1 MSIVG
6 VMGSRIKAAS
16 ASLSGGTGTQGGKDI
31 LGQVA
36 PEDIR
41 KKGKKGKE
49 HHSTDDIGRVT
60 KQPQQKML
68 VTKRQAR
75 RYPLC
80 TVCMENGGKAKH
92 PSVSFSLE

>member
-31 LGQVA
+31 LGQEA

-41 KKGKKGKE
+41 KKRKKVKE
-49 HHSTDDIGRVT
+49 HQYR
-60 KQPQQKML
+60 
-68 VTKRQAR
+68 
-75 RYPLC
+75 
-80 TVCMENGGKAKH
+80 
-92 PSVSFSLE
+92 

>member
-31 LGQVA
+31 LGQA

-41 KKGKKGKE
+41 KKKK
-49 HHSTDDIGRVT
+49 
-60 KQPQQKML
+60 
-68 VTKRQAR
+68 
-75 RYPLC
+75 
-80 TVCMENGGKAKH
+80 
-92 PSVSFSLE
+92 